1 MSSIDSTNYMQ
12 IYNPPY
18 PKDLVT
24 PKKGMIL
31 VDIKHAVDKSKT
43 NETIGASEIK

>member
-1 MSSIDSTNYMQ
+1 ML
-12 IYNPPY
+12 IYNPPH

-31 VDIKHAVDKSKT
+31 VDINHAVDKSEI